1 MSEMQTYQNLSFSFE
16 NSNWQTKQAFPSKE
30 NIKQNE
36 KIPMS
41 KYVGYKRS
49 VPTWV
54 VGIGTYV
61 KSKKKCKGHWGI
73 HIFIFKTR
81 VKRKSMTLG
90 EIQAHG
96 VDIFKNY
103 DGKK

>member
-41 KYVGYKRS
+41 KYVGYKTS

-54 VGIGTYV
+54 VGTYV
-61 KSKKKCKGHWGI
+61 KSKRKCKGHWGI